1 MNEIMNKNNK
11 LNLAEMNKL
20 KELQKKH
27 DEERSKIEIDYI
39 KIKEET
45 LLESCV
51 WRLNVKKPVHL
62 EPEDLDYLEK
72 LSLNYDQ
79 RQ

>member
-1 MNEIMNKNNK
+1 MTKENK

-27 DEERSKIEIDYI
+27 DEERSKIEMDYI

-45 LLESCV
+45 LLESYV
-51 WRLNVKKPVHL
+51 WRLINVKKPVHL
-62 EPEDLDYLEK
+62 EPKDLDYLEK
-72 LSLNYDQ
+72 LSLNNDQ